1 MIRVLDTVIST
12 LGLIILSPFFLI
24 ISILIKIDS
33 KGPVFYRQLRVGKNN
48 ADFILLKFRS
58 MVTGAEKAG
67 FLTIGG
73 RDHRIT
79 HVGFYLRKY
88 KIDEL
93 PQLINVLCGQ
103 MSLVGPRPEVRRYVN
118 LYTTEQMKV
127 LEVRPGITDIASIVY
142 KSENE
147 ILAQAQEPEK
157 AYIEQILP
165 DKIRLNMEFI
175 NHPGIIKYFEIIF
188 KTLF

>member
-1 MIRVLDTVIST
+1 MIRVLDIVISAI
-12 LGLIILSPFFLI
+12 GLILLSPFFLI
-24 ISILIKIDS
+24 ISILVKIDS

-48 ADFILLKFRS
+48 TNFTLLKFRS

-67 FLTIGG
+67 LLTVGG
-73 RDHRIT
+73 RDKRIT
-79 HVGFYLRKY
+79 HAGFYLRKY

-93 PQLINVLCGQ
+93 PQLINVVCGD

-118 LYTTEQMKV
+118 LYTTAQMKV
-127 LEVRPGITDIASIVY
+127 LEVRPGITDVASIVY

-147 ILAQAQEPEK
+147 ILEETEDPEK
-157 AYIEQILP
+157 LYIEQIMP